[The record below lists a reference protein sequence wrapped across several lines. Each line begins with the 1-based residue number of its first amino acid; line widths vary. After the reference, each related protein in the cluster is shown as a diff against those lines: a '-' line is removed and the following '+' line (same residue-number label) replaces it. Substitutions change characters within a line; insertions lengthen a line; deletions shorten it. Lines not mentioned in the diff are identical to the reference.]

1 MPLFEGFLTYG
12 GFSVREIESIVVGLE
27 EAMDETNICQS
38 PDSIEYIVEQLR
50 ARGIPVVTPGGAL
63 GCHLDAGSFVPHI
76 PQEEYP
82 AGALAA
88 ALYLVSGIRGMERGT
103 LSSVRQEDG
112 SDLLS
117 DMELLRLALPR
128 RVFTMSHIAFAVDR
142 ITWLHENRALIK
154 GLRFVEE
161 PASLR
166 VCMGRLAPLDGWDDE
181 LLAKFRQDFPEGL

>member
-1 MPLFEGFLTYG
+1 M
-12 GFSVREIESIVVGLE
+12 
-27 EAMDETNICQS
+27 
-38 PDSIEYIVEQLR
+38 EQLR
-50 ARGIPVVTPGGAL
+50 ARGIPFGTPGGAL

-161 PASLR
+161 PAILR
-166 VCMGRLAPLDGWDDE
+166 FFMGRLAPLDGWDDE